1 MQPHQSPERQH
12 YNVTLAVLGL
22 GALAFAIQQTMV
34 LPALPELQRDL
45 GASTTWATWIFT
57 GFLLTSSILTP
68 ILGRLGDQYGKERLL
83 AISLGIFFL
92 ASVGCAFAWDIW
104 SLIAFRAV
112 AGAGAA
118 VFPLSFAIINDE
130 FPREKVGAG
139 IGAISAVM
147 AAGGGIGLPL
157 SGVIVD
163 HTSWRWLFVIGAIGV
178 GLALVLILLFVPE
191 SPIKTPSSV
200 DFVGAALL
208 SATLVSL
215 LVALS
220 EGHSWGWS
228 SPRIVG
234 LFAAAAVLLPI
245 WVRVE
250 LRRPDPLV
258 DIRML
263 MKRNVAF
270 TNLTS
275 LVAGFSLFGTFVL
288 IPQFIQAPESL
299 PYGFGG
305 SATEAGLALLP
316 GSLLGLLAGPVAGML
331 GHRFGYRFPLTLGM
345 ALAALGL
352 ASMSVFHDTLWQLIT
367 GMVIVGVG
375 IPFAFAAM
383 AKLIVDNVRPQE
395 TAVATGMNTVMRTI
409 GGVIGGQVA
418 AAMLT
423 SMTIS
428 GTEIPAESAYT
439 TAFVVATVVAI
450 GGVFAGRAVGARA
463 VATR

>member
-1 MQPHQSPERQH
+1 MQAHEHPERQH

-57 GFLLTSSILTP
+57 GFLLTSSVLTP
-68 ILGRLGDQYGKERLL
+68 ILGKLGDQYGKERLL
-83 AISLGIFFL
+83 AISLAIFFL

-163 HTSWRWLFVIGAIGV
+163 HASWRWLFVVGAVAV
-178 GLALVLILLFVPE
+178 GLALVLIVLFVPE

-200 DFVGAALL
+200 DYPGAALL
-208 SATLVSL
+208 TAI
-215 LVALS
+215 LVAFLVAMS
-220 EGHSWGWS
+220 EGASWGWS
-228 SPRIVG
+228 SPRVVG
-234 LFAAAAVLLPI
+234 LFVASVVLIPI
-245 WVRVE
+245 WVRAE
-250 LRRPDPLV
+250 LRREQPLV
-258 DIRML
+258 DMRML
-263 MKRNVAF
+263 AQRNVAF

-275 LVAGFSLFGTFVL
+275 MLAGFALFGSFVL
-288 IPQFIQAPESL
+288 IPQFIQAPSSL

-305 SATEAGLALLP
+305 SATEAGLVLLP
-316 GSLLGLLAGPVAGML
+316 GAVLGLVAGPVAGLL
-331 GHRFGYRFPLTLGM
+331 GQRFGFRLPLSLGM
-345 ALAALGL
+345 LLSAVGL
-352 ASMSVFHDTLWQLIT
+352 TVISLWHDTEWQLIS

-418 AAMLT
+418 ATLLT
-423 SMTIS
+423 VDTIGNTS
-428 GTEIPAESAYT
+428 IPAESAYT
-439 TAFVVATVVAI
+439 TAFVVAACVSLLAAVS
-450 GGVFAGRAVGARA
+450 GRAVRARLA
-463 VATR
+463 PA